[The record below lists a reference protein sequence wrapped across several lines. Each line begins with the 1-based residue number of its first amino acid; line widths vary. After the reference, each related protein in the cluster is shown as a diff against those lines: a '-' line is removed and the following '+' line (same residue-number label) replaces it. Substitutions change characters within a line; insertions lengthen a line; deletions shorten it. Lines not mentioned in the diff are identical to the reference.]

1 MNIKTLITT
10 LLLFSLS
17 VAGYAQ
23 KNTTVPIDT
32 IFLDKQKTLAKSKGD
47 IAYYRFIYHAEGDS
61 MYKLEDYYRSGML
74 ESVCTHKTGEYKD
87 LFTIFSTL
95 YRHGE
100 YVRYSK
106 DGNLLSSGTFESGF
120 RNGKWIEYYDTTQR
134 LVEEEQF
141 FNNYKKVGQWRGYYK
156 TGQLETLSEYR
167 NDTLIYKMF
176 YDKSGNVTD
185 SVSNIDGT
193 LEGGDIIAKEMPDEK
208 ISLSKR
214 YAYIEKLPKARYN
227 IYQFMSKHT
236 VYPDE
241 AIRNRSEGRVDVR
254 FVVDEQGYI
263 TNPEVVS
270 EYSDIWLAKS
280 ALITISKLPKWK
292 PGMQNGVPVKV
303 YYTLPVT
310 FKM

>member
-10 LLLFSLS
+10 LLLLSLS
-17 VAGYAQ
+17 IAGYAQ

-134 LVEEEQF
+134 LVEGEQL
-141 FNNYKKVGQWRGYYK
+141 FNNYKKEGQWREYYK
-156 TGQLETLSEYR
+156 GGQLKTLSEYR
-167 NDTLIYKMF
+167 NDTFKFRVY
-176 YDKSGNVTD
+176 YDTSGNVTD
-185 SVSNIDGT
+185 TVDYEMDNYNYEDA
-193 LEGGDIIAKEMPDEK
+193 IATKNNDA
-208 ISLSKR
+208 L
-214 YAYIEKLPKARYN
+214 EKLPKPSYDPFMFLVKN
-227 IYQFMSKHT
+227 LIYPPEPRDRGIDGSYK
-236 VYPDE
+236 
-241 AIRNRSEGRVDVR
+241 VR
-254 FVVDEQGYI
+254 FVVDTDGSI
-263 TNPEVVS
+263 TDIEVVS
-270 EYSDIWLAKS
+270 EYHHIDLAK
-280 ALITISKLPKWK
+280 AGLLVISKYPPWS
-292 PGMQNGVPVKV
+292 PGIQDGEPVKA
-303 YYTLPVT
+303 YFTLPVT
-310 FKM
+310 FKLE